1 MFTIPTTFTQGDRVV
16 WKQRLTGYNSATDTL
31 TCFIRGQSSLD
42 LTAVGNPGYSD
53 EWDFEMNL
61 AQSNSLVAG
70 RYKAQFVLFSGNNR
84 LTLGETEIN
93 VKPSFENLT
102 ELEVLDEDEKELQLL
117 TIAIAKI
124 ASGGVAEYYIGTRR
138 ARYQDLSELTKRQ
151 AYLRSRIARK
161 KRGGVGGRNVG
172 VSFQSSN

>member
-1 MFTIPTTFTQGDRVV
+1 MFTIPTSFTQGDRVI

-42 LTAVGNPGYSD
+42 LTAGGNSGYSD
-53 EWDFEMNL
+53 EWDFEMTSS
-61 AQSNSLVAG
+61 QSLSLIPG
-70 RYKAQFVLFSGNNR
+70 RYKVQFVLFSGSGR

-117 TIAIAKI
+117 TIPIAKI

-161 KRGGVGGRNVG
+161 KKGYVGGKNVG
-172 VSFQSSN
+172 ISFQSTN